1 VENEELAPK
10 IFFHILDNN
19 IRVSGEIYERIISF
33 ISKDTNLLTKYKN
46 KILDDINKNR
56 VVGRSMLEYILD
68 SIDDDDIE
76 LACARKLLHR
86 KILTKYD
93 VEMRKKMLE
102 KLMTF
107 ENFTK
112 K

>member
-1 VENEELAPK
+1 MVA
-10 IFFHILDNN
+10 
-19 IRVSGEIYERIISF
+19 
-33 ISKDTNLLTKYKN
+33 KYKD
-46 KILDDINKNR
+46 KILDDINKNLF
-56 VVGRSMLEYILD
+56 GRSMLEYILD

-102 KLMTF
+102 RLSSFDDFIK
-107 ENFTK
+107 NK
-112 K
+112 S

>member
-1 VENEELAPK
+1 MYS
-10 IFFHILDNN
+10 D
-19 IRVSGEIYERIISF
+19 S
-33 ISKDTNLLTKYKN
+33 KYKD

-102 KLMTF
+102 RLSSFDDFIK
-107 ENFTK
+107 NK
-112 K
+112 S